1 MGKKTENALERIQ
14 RLQNNKSVIPG
25 NTLVNQLTH
34 AEPDITNFD
43 EITKKLKERQ
53 KNEKAP
59 LLENAEKYTKY
70 TIYVEK
76 PVAEAFQAL
85 CLKRGD
91 QRRYANQAIKEF
103 VEKKVKELGL

>member
-1 MGKKTENALERIQ
+1 MSKKAGGALERIQ
-14 RLQNNKSVIPG
+14 ELQAGKNAG
-25 NTLVNQLTH
+25 NSKGLVGQLTH
-34 AEPDITNFD
+34 QNSSDVDFKQIT
-43 EITKKLKERQ
+43 EKLKERQ
-53 KNEKAP
+53 KEKKLP
-59 LLENAEKYTKY
+59 TLHESDKYVKYTV
-70 TIYVEK
+70 YVEK

>member
-1 MGKKTENALERIQ
+1 MSKKNGGALERIQ
-14 RLQNNKSVIPG
+14 QLQAGKAVAH
-25 NTLVNQLTH
+25 TQDLVGQLTH
-34 AEPDITNFD
+34 QSSGEADFEEIAE
-43 EITKKLKERQ
+43 KLKERQ
-53 KNEKAP
+53 RAKKDPTLQES
-59 LLENAEKYTKY
+59 EQYVKY
-70 TIYVEK
+70 TIYVER

>member
-1 MGKKTENALERIQ
+1 MGKKNESALERIQ
-14 RLQNNKSVIPG
+14 RLQNNKSVVPG

-34 AEPDITNFD
+34 EKTGISNFEEIAE
-43 EITKKLKERQ
+43 KLKERQ
-53 KNEKAP
+53 KQKKEP
-59 LLENAEKYTKY
+59 LLENVEKFTKY

-103 VEKKVKELGL
+103 VEKKAKELGL